1 MDCLVWPQWAWICLV
16 MQQHGGR
23 EAHVVWGTNTQREAP
38 PSQRRSR
45 LCNERRMC
53 WEILGIEVG
62 LILACK
68 VNKFNLKNLESLIPK
83 CSQWIVNNTCS
94 LEGVKNFPKTY
105 NLKGINNVKIMLK
118 NGMNIPHLE
127 IITSN
132 KICPNLPLTLQN
144 SVLSNH

>member
-1 MDCLVWPQWAWICLV
+1 
-16 MQQHGGR
+16 
-23 EAHVVWGTNTQREAP
+23 
-38 PSQRRSR
+38 
-45 LCNERRMC
+45 
-53 WEILGIEVG
+53 VG